1 MKPIDYDRISG
12 RYDRSRRFGSELAR
26 ELAHLLPPVFAP
38 RAALDAGCGTG
49 NATRCLREAW
59 PQARL
64 SGLDLSAGML
74 ARAGEKLPGA
84 GLVRGDAA
92 RLPFA
97 GGVFDLIFSAYM
109 LHHLPVPADFYAEAA
124 RVLAPGGKLVALTA
138 SHRQIRGHFLNQ
150 FFPRFGEIDCARFPD
165 LPAVREGLA
174 AAGLA
179 PEAERPM
186 VVADYALDEE
196 YLERVR
202 NRHISTFELMDDA
215 EFAEGLARITGW
227 IRAQGARE
235 KEMPRHR
242 ARGMLILAGK
252 AGRS

>member
-1 MKPIDYDRISG
+1 MKRLDYDRISG
-12 RYDRSRRFGSELAR
+12 RYDRSRRFGPELTR
-26 ELAHLLPPVFAP
+26 ELAGLLPPGLAP

-59 PQARL
+59 PQARVI
-64 SGLDLSAGML
+64 GLDLSAGML
-74 ARAGEKLPGA
+74 SRAGEKLSGV
-84 GLVRGDAA
+84 GLVRGDAG
-92 RLPFA
+92 RLPFIDGA
-97 GGVFDLIFSAYM
+97 FDLIFSAYM
-109 LHHLPVPADFYAEAA
+109 LHHLKNPAEFYAGAA
-124 RVLAPGGKLVALTA
+124 RALAPGGKLIVLTA

-165 LPAVREGLA
+165 LPAVREGLS

-186 VVADYALDEE
+186 VVADYALDDK

-202 NRHISTFELMDDA
+202 NRHISTFELMSEA
-215 EFAEGLARITGW
+215 EFAGGLARLAGW
-227 IRAQGARE
+227 IGTQGVGE
-235 KEMPRHR
+235 KEAPRHR
-242 ARGMLILAGK
+242 ARGTLVLAGR

>member
-1 MKPIDYDRISG
+1 MKRIDYDRISG
-12 RYDRSRRFGSELAR
+12 RYDRSRRFGSELTR
-26 ELAHLLPPVFAP
+26 ELAGLLPRGLGP

-59 PQARL
+59 PQAEVI
-64 SGLDLSAGML
+64 GLDLSAGML
-74 ARAGEKLPGA
+74 ARAGEKLSGA
-84 GLVRGDAA
+84 GLVRGDAGC
-92 RLPFA
+92 LPFVDGA
-97 GGVFDLIFSAYM
+97 FDLILSAYM
-109 LHHLPVPADFYAEAA
+109 LHHLESPANFYAGAA
-124 RVLAPGGKLVALTA
+124 RALSPGGKLVVLTA

-165 LPAVREGLA
+165 LPAVREGLR

-186 VVADYALDEE
+186 VVADYALDDE
-196 YLERVR
+196 YLERIR

-215 EFAEGLARITGW
+215 EFAEGLARITEW
-227 IRAQGARE
+227 IGEQGSGK
-235 KEMPRHR
+235 KETPRHM
-242 ARGMLILAGK
+242 ARGTLVLAGK